1 MKIVTAGVIRNDT
14 QQVLVVRRASNQSLG
29 GFWEFP
35 GGKIEP
41 GENEQV
47 CLKREIS
54 EELDIEI
61 EVGDFITQSHYVYE
75 HGEFLLKA
83 FEVRMIGGEP
93 TLTVHDQ
100 MAWVDPVDLDK
111 YNLALADIPIARTLV
126 KRSTDDL
133 RQRSYNINNP
143 EEARDLYRDWASSYD
158 QHLVKDS
165 GYVAPTLIAQ
175 MLSVAEVDHNVQVL
189 DVGCGTGLVGACLS
203 KLGFTHLDGLDFSSE
218 MLEKARKKGIYR
230 ELIQADLNEPLD
242 FIQSTYGAAISCGTF
257 GHTGHA
263 DASALGRIAPLL
275 KPSAIFAC
283 TITPAMWDDR
293 DFARTLE
300 DLRLNSLLE
309 IRKVYERG
317 FYDGSKPDGHFCILQ
332 RP

>member
-14 QQVLVVRRASNQSLG
+14 QQVLIVRRASNQSLG

-41 GENEQV
+41 GEKDQT

-54 EELDIEI
+54 EKLDIEI
-61 EVGDFITQSHYVYE
+61 EVGGLIAESHYIYE

-83 FEVRMIGGEP
+83 FDAQMIRGEP

-100 MAWVDPVDLDK
+100 IAWVDPFDLEQ
-111 YNLALADIPIARTLV
+111 YNLAPADIPIARTLV
-126 KRSTDDL
+126 KLSTDSL
-133 RQRSYNINNP
+133 RQRSYDIKNP

-158 QHLVKDS
+158 RHLVKDS
-165 GYVAPTLIAQ
+165 GYVAPTVIAQ
-175 MLSVAEVDHNVQVL
+175 MLSIAEVDHNIRVL

-203 KLGFTHLDGLDFSSE
+203 DLGFTHLDGLDFSFE
-218 MLEKARKKGIYR
+218 MLEKARRKGVYR

-242 FIQSTYGAAISCGTF
+242 FIRSTYGAAISCGTF

-263 DASALGRIAPLL
+263 DASALSRIARLL
-275 KPSAIFAC
+275 EPGAIFAC
-283 TITPAMWDDR
+283 TITPAMWDDS
-293 DFARTLE
+293 DFSRTLE
-300 DLRLNSLLE
+300 DLRLNDLLE
-309 IRKVYERG
+309 IREVCERAY
-317 FYDGSKPDGHFCILQ
+317 YDGSEPDGYFCILQ